1 MNEENQ
7 NGPKLPEMGTYKAR
21 RASPI
26 AVKETD
32 AGALCAYIQ
41 YQLLGSSIAH
51 VGEDVRVLGK
61 QDGTLQQ
68 ATWENLAAIFP
79 EWQPREDGQLNPY
92 DLCTIL
98 MTPDGTPEFLAKDC
112 FHDEYPAG
120 SGKMKFKIQ
129 WLNPLG
135 SNRVV
140 TPEEQAATES
150 KWGGKF
156 KLAASLV
163 KKVSAPAEPAVEK
176 PAAAPVVEAPAEK
189 TKPPGRSKKSAPAAP
204 VKAWTAD
211 STYNEFL
218 KKHGDP
224 SDAGVIEGLC
234 EKVWYVACDELF
246 GNGNLPSNDA
256 DWAKLAAKLD
266 LQ

>member
-1 MNEENQ
+1 MSEEQ
-7 NGPKLPEMGTYKAR
+7 NGPKLPEIGTYKAR
-21 RASPI
+21 RAGAI
-26 AVKETD
+26 VVKETD
-32 AGALCAYIQ
+32 AGALCVYIQ
-41 YQLLGSSIAH
+41 YQLLGSAIAH

-79 EWQPREDGQLNPY
+79 EWQSREDGQLNPY
-92 DLCTIL
+92 DLCVIP

-150 KWGGKF
+150 KWGVKF
-156 KLAASLV
+156 KLAASIV
-163 KKVSAPAEPAVEK
+163 KKVAAPLETA
-176 PAAAPVVEAPAEK
+176 PAAAPVETPAAEPV
-189 TKPPGRSKKSAPAAP
+189 TKKAPGRKAALK
-204 VKAWTAD
+204 VAAKVWTNVEEVY
-211 STYNEFL
+211 SEFL
-218 KKHGDP
+218 KK
-224 SDAGVIEGLC
+224 
-234 EKVWYVACDELF
+234 
-246 GNGNLPSNDA
+246 NNPSNDA
-256 DWAKLAAKLD
+256 KKEEELTQGLWYDTSDAVCGKDVPPSTPEQFTAMAEKLGL
-266 LQ
+266 